1 MPRGSRVGKKG
12 GAEHKRDDPNGG
24 NRKQQASGD
33 SGALKLQRDVA
44 GVDEV
49 KVRDRRDR
57 YRGRISGPGNI
68 IGRWYLAAGE
78 GPGIMNRRRGGKKM
92 E

>member
-1 MPRGSRVGKKG
+1 MVGRCASGVHESVRKG
-12 GAEHKRDDPNGG
+12 GRNTRVDPKGG
-24 NRKQQASGD
+24 NRKQQVSGD

-49 KVRDRRDR
+49 EVRDRRDR
-57 YRGRISGPGNI
+57 YRGRISGPGNNI
-68 IGRWYLAAGE
+68 IGRWRRLADCRGE
-78 GPGIMNRRRGGKKM
+78 GKKR